1 MALVLAKGM
10 KGHMSTIRFQ
20 KSNFPITYNFHHREV
35 LLLRKTEVE
44 ENSNQGMVD
53 RVKMRTGDT
62 GETLVNINSLTTIY
76 FSSNVPVKKQ
86 SCISQGLH
94 AASRQQGGGNW
105 G

>member
-1 MALVLAKGM
+1 MALVLVKGM

-35 LLLRKTEVE
+35 LLPRKTEVE

-62 GETLVNINSLTTIY
+62 GEFKFFDYHLFL
-76 FSSNVPVKKQ
+76 F
-86 SCISQGLH
+86 
-94 AASRQQGGGNW
+94 
-105 G
+105 

>member
-35 LLLRKTEVE
+35 LLPRKTEVE

-62 GETLVNINSLTTIY
+62 GETLVNIDSLAAIY
-76 FSSNVPVKKQ
+76 FSSYVPV
-86 SCISQGLH
+86 
-94 AASRQQGGGNW
+94 
-105 G
+105 